1 MNTLRA
7 VGFCA
12 MLMLGL
18 GTQAMADCFDYRSD
32 VHSAWETIGS
42 LKEKGTEEVRGRI
55 TEDTPQVRKRVW
67 VGKTDFIAVQF
78 SGNFEPVMVV
88 TQPEEGTPLTQGWM
102 KDDEN
107 GNKIAEMHYAG
118 RLGHKTGDG
127 WVDVVIQARDPGAE
141 GRFGIWIVSIVAEKM
156 ECDPKYLPFQGG
168 FDCQACGQA
177 SVPVR
182 PDCGGTICK
191 ADECCQLIF
200 GVVANCLKAQADSNG
215 MCLP

>member
-107 GNKIAEMHYAG
+107 GNKIPYP
-118 RLGHKTGDG
+118 LGHFFIAIDVEGFLGLDVFKRVAGD
-127 WVDVVIQARDPGAE
+127 ILRKLRNSEKMPGADQIYTAGE
-141 GRFGIWIVSIVAEKM
+141 KEHEAWLYRKDKGAKVDKKLQQELVEVRDRFNLPYTFDFEK
-156 ECDPKYLPFQGG
+156 
-168 FDCQACGQA
+168 
-177 SVPVR
+177 
-182 PDCGGTICK
+182 
-191 ADECCQLIF
+191 
-200 GVVANCLKAQADSNG
+200 
-215 MCLP
+215 